1 MKQTW
6 GPRWPIVR
14 KFTESEFGQGEL
26 LIICRKHTSHS
37 FFSDY
42 INKASRSMP
51 SIFSSHNGETE
62 TSFVC
67 TELHYVKKQDRLV
80 VISHDVNPV
89 LRKSLA
95 FWEVSRFLLTKY
107 EMTLLWY
114 EEIISQV
121 QDNDLNLR

>member
-1 MKQTW
+1 
-6 GPRWPIVR
+6 
-14 KFTESEFGQGEL
+14 
-26 LIICRKHTSHS
+26 
-37 FFSDY
+37 
-42 INKASRSMP
+42 MP
-51 SIFSSHNGETE
+51 SIFPSHNGETE

-89 LRKSLA
+89 LTKSLA
-95 FWEVSRFLLTKY
+95 FWEVIVCFLLTKY
-107 EMTLLWY
+107 EMRWLWY

>member
-1 MKQTW
+1 
-6 GPRWPIVR
+6 
-14 KFTESEFGQGEL
+14 
-26 LIICRKHTSHS
+26 
-37 FFSDY
+37 
-42 INKASRSMP
+42 MP
-51 SIFSSHNGETE
+51 SIFFSHNGETE

-67 TELHYVKKQDRLV
+67 TELHYVKKQDSLV